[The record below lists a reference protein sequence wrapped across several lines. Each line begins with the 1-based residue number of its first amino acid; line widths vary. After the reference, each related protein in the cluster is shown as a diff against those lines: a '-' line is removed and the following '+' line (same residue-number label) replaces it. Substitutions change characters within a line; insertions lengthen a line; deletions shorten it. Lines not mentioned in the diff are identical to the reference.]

1 MNVSGN
7 TVGID
12 YHAEIVQVCVLDSSG
27 KQLGNRKC
35 RNDVC
40 EIFEFASS
48 LGPVKRVAV
57 EACNGSAN
65 FADSLKS
72 ISGWE
77 VELAHPGYVS
87 RMKQNPDK
95 TDYTDARLVGDLSR
109 VGYLPR
115 VWLAPEKFRELRALI
130 RFRQQIRCEIT
141 ATKVRIR
148 MILRNNRVVLPSF
161 NLWRKAG
168 LEWLQNVEE
177 LGEES
182 SWILSRQ
189 LRKLEHLW
197 VEIAEAERR
206 LKEFVADDPLVVHLQ
221 SFKGIGFLTAAV
233 MRAEIGMFERF
244 RSGKAL
250 AHFCGVTPRNA
261 SSGAKVSDNGL
272 VRTGNPILKTFLI
285 EAAHRLIRY
294 VARWKEFASK
304 LLAKGKHKG
313 VVIAAVANRWMR
325 WLYRQVIQQQT
336 EVVAV

>member
-35 RNDVC
+35 NNDVC

-72 ISGWE
+72 VSGWE

-95 TDYTDARLVGDLSR
+95 TDYSDARLVGDLSR
-109 VGYLPR
+109 VGYLPK
-115 VWLAPEKFRELRALI
+115 VWLAPEKLRELRALI
-130 RFRQQIRCEIT
+130 RYRQQVRRELT

-182 SWILSRQ
+182 SWILARQ
-189 LRKLEHLW
+189 LSKLESLG
-197 VEIAEAERR
+197 VEKAAAEKR
-206 LKEFVADDPLVVHLQ
+206 LEQSAKDDPLIVHLQ
-221 SFKGIGFLTAAV
+221 TYKGIGFLTAVV
-233 MRAEIGMFERF
+233 MRAEIGIFERF

-261 SSGAKVSDNGL
+261 SSGAKVSDSGL

-294 VARWKEFASK
+294 DARWKSFALKLSK
-304 LLAKGKHKG
+304 KGKHKG
-313 VVIAAVANRWMR
+313 VIIAAVANRWMR
-325 WLYRQVIQQQT
+325 WLYHQAQQVKII
-336 EVVAV
+336 EAV